1 MRIDDCNSGQNGS
14 ATEIWITLPSSE
26 NDPSLDFV
34 KSKNCVGKTKCPG
47 SNSCFKLPTADGA
60 IILVIPNS

>member
-1 MRIDDCNSGQNGS
+1 MPIFCSSVTFRIDDCNSGQNGS

-34 KSKNCVGKTKCPG
+34 KSKNCVGKTK
-47 SNSCFKLPTADGA
+47 
-60 IILVIPNS
+60 